1 LTRLSIRRQ
10 VTLSLLWFS
19 LNFETAA
26 LLPVVIPTQLLLF
39 VAPGGVGNTQQALA
53 LGLLSAIGA
62 LLALVIQ
69 PLTGMMSDRS
79 TSRLGRR
86 RPYILVAAAIY
97 LAGMLALAAAPGF
110 AVFVIGFV
118 LAQIAANAGTA
129 AYQGLLPDRVPAEQR
144 GTASGYLG
152 MMTILGNVGS
162 LAAAALLLG
171 SVSPGPGLAAAVR
184 SGATRYYALGIV
196 VLILGVLV
204 TVLGIQE
211 KPAAHDLR
219 RNLPPPLAGEPLSSG
234 SRDFPRGLG
243 RVGAF
248 RHFLDPWLAPL
259 RYDNFR
265 WVFLTRASVML
276 GLTVFLTY
284 IEYYFANVAH
294 MTNFV
299 QSTAAVA
306 LLALGGAVI
315 GALTLGMVS
324 DRIGRVGIVAV
335 ATGLMTLAALA
346 FVVAPHVPLWP
357 LGLIFGAGYGA
368 YTSVDWALAVDS
380 LPALGA
386 AGKDLGVWSIASNL
400 PAVLAPLV
408 GSLVIGGGTALGM
421 STEAAY
427 RSVFALAGGF
437 LMLGALFVFKVQQP
451 ILNLVPE

>member
-1 LTRLSIRRQ
+1 MTKLSIREQ

-39 VAPGGVGNTQQALA
+39 VAPGGVGNVQQALA
-53 LGLLSAIGA
+53 LGWLSAIGA
-62 LLALVIQ
+62 LLALLVQ
-69 PLTGMMSDRS
+69 PLTGLMSDRT

-86 RPYILVAAAIY
+86 RPYILIAAVIY
-97 LAGMLALAAAPGF
+97 LAGMLALATAPGF

-118 LAQIAANAGTA
+118 LAQIAANARTA

-152 MMTILGNVGS
+152 LMTILGNVGS
-162 LAAAALLLG
+162 LVAAAVLLS
-171 SVSPGPGLAAAVR
+171 SVSSGPGLAAAVQ
-184 SGATRYYALGIV
+184 SGARRYYALGAV
-196 VLILGVLV
+196 VLIIGVLV
-204 TVLGIQE
+204 TVVGIDEHPGSQPRAPG
-211 KPAAHDLR
+211 KRSQGIARFFDL
-219 RNLPPPLAGEPLSSG
+219 
-234 SRDFPRGLG
+234 
-243 RVGAF
+243 
-248 RHFLDPWLAPL
+248 WLAPM
-259 RYDNFR
+259 RHDNFR

-276 GLTVFLTY
+276 GLTIFLTY

-294 MTNFV
+294 VKNFV

-346 FVVAPHVPLWP
+346 FVVAPHIPLWP
-357 LGLIFGAGYGA
+357 LGLLFGAGYGA

-386 AGKDLGVWSIASNL
+386 AGKDLGIWSIASNL

-408 GSLVIGGGTALGM
+408 GSLVIGGGTAVGM
-421 STEAAY
+421 TAEAAY
-427 RSVFALAGGF
+427 RSVFALAAGF
-437 LMLGALFVFKVQQP
+437 LLLGALFVFRVQESLP
-451 ILNLVPE
+451 RPLRPAIS

>member
-1 LTRLSIRRQ
+1 MTRLSIRQ
-10 VTLSLLWFS
+10 QITLSFLWFS

-39 VAPGGVGNTQQALA
+39 VAPGAVGNAEQALV
-53 LGLLSAIGA
+53 LGWLSALGA

-69 PLTGMMSDRS
+69 PLTGLLSDRT

-86 RPYILVAAAIY
+86 RPYILIAAVIY

-110 AVFVIGFV
+110 AVFVLGFV
-118 LAQIAANAGTA
+118 VAQIAANVGTA

-152 MMTILGNVGS
+152 LMTILGNVGS
-162 LAAAALLLG
+162 LVAAALLLAD
-171 SVSPGPGLAAAVR
+171 VSAGPALASAVR
-184 SGATRYYALGIV
+184 TGATRYYALGIAVLV
-196 VLILGVLV
+196 VGVLV
-204 TVLGIQE
+204 TVIGIRE
-211 KPAAHDLR
+211 EPIADR
-219 RNLPPPLAGEPLSSG
+219 LPPP
-234 SRDFPRGLG
+234 SRRRDP
-243 RVGAF
+243 
-248 RHFLDPWLAPL
+248 HKFLDLWLAPL
-259 RYDNFR
+259 RHDNFR

-276 GLTVFLTY
+276 GLTIFLTY

-294 MTNFV
+294 VTNFV

-315 GALTLGMVS
+315 GALTLGMAS

-346 FVVAPHVPLWP
+346 FVVAPHIPLWP
-357 LGLIFGAGYGA
+357 LGLVFGAGYGA

-380 LPALGA
+380 LPALSA

-408 GSLVIGGGTALGM
+408 GSLVIGGGTVLGI
-421 STEAAY
+421 STEASY
-427 RSVFALAGGF
+427 RSVFALAAGF
-437 LMLGALFVFKVQQP
+437 LMLGALFVLKVQESQRP
-451 ILNLVPE
+451 SLRAVIN

>member
-1 LTRLSIRRQ
+1 MTRLSIRQQ

-26 LLPVVIPTQLLLF
+26 LLPVVIPAQLLLF
-39 VAPGGVGNTQQALA
+39 VAPGAVGNAKQALA
-53 LGLLSAIGA
+53 LGWLSAVGA
-62 LLALVIQ
+62 LLALLIQ
-69 PLTGMMSDRS
+69 PLTGMMSDRT

-86 RPYILVAAAIY
+86 RPYILVAAVIY
-97 LAGMLALAAAPGF
+97 LAGMLALAVAPGF
-110 AVFVIGFV
+110 AVFVLGFV
-118 LAQIAANAGTA
+118 LAQIAANVGTA
-129 AYQGLLPDRVPAEQR
+129 AYQGLLPDRVPMEQR

-162 LAAAALLLG
+162 LVAAALLLAN
-171 SVSPGPGLAAAVR
+171 VSAGPVLASTVRTGAA
-184 SGATRYYALGIV
+184 RYYALGIA
-196 VLILGVLV
+196 VLIIGVLV
-204 TVLGIQE
+204 TVLGIRE
-211 KPAAHDLR
+211 EPIPGNL
-219 RNLPPPLAGEPLSSG
+219 LPP
-234 SRDFPRGLG
+234 SRG
-243 RVGAF
+243 RVGVGG
-248 RHFLDPWLAPL
+248 RNFLDLWLAPM
-259 RYDNFR
+259 RHDNFR

-294 MTNFV
+294 VTNFV

-315 GALTLGMVS
+315 GALTLGMAS

-346 FVVAPHVPLWP
+346 FVVAPHIPLWP
-357 LGLIFGAGYGA
+357 LGLVFGAGYGA

-380 LPALGA
+380 LPALSA

-408 GSLVIGGGTALGM
+408 GSLVIGGGTALGI

-427 RSVFALAGGF
+427 RSVFALAAGF
-437 LMLGALFVFKVQQP
+437 LMLGALFVFKVQETQP
-451 ILNLVPE
+451 RRLRPAMN

>member
-1 LTRLSIRRQ
+1 LKKLSIREQ

-39 VAPGGVGNTQQALA
+39 VAPGGVGNAQQALA
-53 LGLLSAIGA
+53 LGWLSAIGA
-62 LLALVIQ
+62 LLALLIQ
-69 PLTGMMSDRS
+69 PLTGMMSDRT

-86 RPYILVAAAIY
+86 RPYILIAAVIY
-97 LAGMLALAAAPGF
+97 LAGMLALAVAPGL

-118 LAQIAANAGTA
+118 LAQIAANVGTA
-129 AYQGLLPDRVPAEQR
+129 SYQGLLPDRVPADQR

-152 MMTILGNVGS
+152 LMTILGNVGS
-162 LAAAALLLG
+162 LVAAAVLLS
-171 SVSPGPGLAAAVR
+171 SVSSGPGLAAAVR
-184 SGATRYYALGIV
+184 SGAARYYALGAV
-196 VLILGVLV
+196 VLVIGVLV
-204 TVLGIQE
+204 TVVGIRE
-211 KPAAHDLR
+211 KPISTV
-219 RNLPPPLAGEPLSSG
+219 PPPLAREERPGA
-234 SRDFPRGLG
+234 SRN
-243 RVGAF
+243 
-248 RHFLDPWLAPL
+248 FLDPWLAPM
-259 RYDNFR
+259 RHDKFR

-276 GLTVFLTY
+276 GLTIFLTY

-294 MTNFV
+294 VTNFV

-324 DRIGRVGIVAV
+324 DRIGRVGIVAI
-335 ATGLMTLAALA
+335 ATGLMALAALA
-346 FVVAPHVPLWP
+346 FVVAPHIPLWP
-357 LGLIFGAGYGA
+357 LGLLFGAGYGA

-408 GSLVIGGGTALGM
+408 GGLVIGGGSAAGI

-427 RSVFALAGGF
+427 RSVFALAAGF
-437 LMLGALFVFKVQQP
+437 LVLGAIFVFKVQEGQP
-451 ILNLVPE
+451 HRLRPAMN

>member
-1 LTRLSIRRQ
+1 MKKLSIREQ

-39 VAPGGVGNTQQALA
+39 VAPGGVGNVQQALA
-53 LGLLSAIGA
+53 LGWLSAIGA
-62 LLALVIQ
+62 LLALLVQ
-69 PLTGMMSDRS
+69 PLTGSMSDRT

-86 RPYILVAAAIY
+86 RPYILIAAVIY

-152 MMTILGNVGS
+152 LMTILGNVGS
-162 LAAAALLLG
+162 LVAAAVLLS
-171 SVSPGPGLAAAVR
+171 SVSSGPGLAAAVR
-184 SGATRYYALGIV
+184 SGAARYYALGAV
-196 VLILGVLV
+196 VLIIGVLV
-204 TVLGIQE
+204 TVIGIRE
-211 KPAAHDLR
+211 TPISNA
-219 RNLPPPLAGEPLSSG
+219 PPPLAREPK
-234 SRDFPRGLG
+234 
-243 RVGAF
+243 VGAS
-248 RHFLDPWLAPL
+248 RNFLDPWIAPM
-259 RYDNFR
+259 RHDQFR

-276 GLTVFLTY
+276 GLSIFLTY

-294 MTNFV
+294 VTNFV
-299 QSTAAVA
+299 QSTAVVA

-315 GALTLGMVS
+315 GALTLGVVS

-335 ATGLMTLAALA
+335 ASGLMTLAALT
-346 FVVAPHVPLWP
+346 FVVAPHIPLWP
-357 LGLIFGAGYGA
+357 LGLLFGAGYGA

-386 AGKDLGVWSIASNL
+386 AGKDLGIWSIASNL

-421 STEAAY
+421 TAEAAY
-427 RSVFALAGGF
+427 RSVFALAAGF
-437 LMLGALFVFKVQQP
+437 LLLGALFVFRVQETLP
-451 ILNLVPE
+451 RPLRPAIS

>member
-1 LTRLSIRRQ
+1 MTRLSIGEQ

-39 VAPGGVGNTQQALA
+39 IAPGGVGTVQQALA
-53 LGLLSAIGA
+53 LGWLSAIGA
-62 LLALVIQ
+62 LLALLIQ
-69 PLTGMMSDRS
+69 PLTGLVSDRN
-79 TSRLGRR
+79 TSRFGRR
-86 RPYILVAAAIY
+86 RPYILLAAVIY
-97 LAGMLALAAAPGF
+97 LAGLLALAAAPGF

-118 LAQIAANAGTA
+118 LAQIAANVGTA
-129 AYQGLLPDRVPAEQR
+129 AYQGLLPDRVPAGQR

-162 LAAAALLLG
+162 LVAAAVLLG
-171 SVSPGPGLAAAVR
+171 NVTTGPGLAAAVR

-196 VLILGVLV
+196 VLVVGVLV
-204 TVLGIQE
+204 TVVGIRE
-211 KPAAHDLR
+211 KSIGHVPAAVAKEAR
-219 RNLPPPLAGEPLSSG
+219 TAPSSN
-234 SRDFPRGLG
+234 
-243 RVGAF
+243 
-248 RHFLDPWLAPL
+248 FLETWLAPM
-259 RYDNFR
+259 RHDNFR

-294 MTNFV
+294 VTNFV

-306 LLALGGAVI
+306 LLALGGAVV
-315 GALTLGMVS
+315 GALTLGMAS
-324 DRIGRVGIVAV
+324 DRIGRIRIVAA
-335 ATGLMTLAALA
+335 ATGLMALAALA
-346 FVVAPHVPLWP
+346 FVVAPHIPLWP
-357 LGLIFGAGYGA
+357 LGLVFGAGYGA

-408 GSLVIGGGTALGM
+408 GGLVIGGATVVGL

-427 RSVFALAGGF
+427 RSVFALAAGF
-437 LMLGALFVFKVQQP
+437 LALGALFVFKVQEAQP
-451 ILNLVPE
+451 HRLSTAIN

>member
-1 LTRLSIRRQ
+1 VSKLSVRDQI
-10 VTLSLLWFS
+10 TLSLLWFS

-39 VAPGGVGNTQQALA
+39 VAPGGVGNAQQALA
-53 LGLLSAIGA
+53 LGWLSATGA

-69 PLTGMMSDRS
+69 PLTGTISDRT

-86 RPYILVAAAIY
+86 RPYIVIAAVIY
-97 LAGMLALAAAPGF
+97 LAGMLALATAPGF
-110 AVFVIGFV
+110 AVFVLGFV
-118 LAQIAANAGTA
+118 LAQIAANVATA

-162 LAAAALLLG
+162 LVAAAVLLG
-171 SVSPGPGLAAAVR
+171 NVTNGAGLAGAVR

-196 VLILGVLV
+196 VLVIGVLV
-204 TVLGIQE
+204 TLIGIQE
-211 KPAAHDLR
+211 KPLTNNAPPNLR
-219 RNLPPPLAGEPLSSG
+219 SPLP
-234 SRDFPRGLG
+234 G
-243 RVGAF
+243 RVGVGGT
-248 RHFLDPWLAPL
+248 RHFLDLWLAPM
-259 RYDNFR
+259 RSDNFR

-294 MTNFV
+294 VTDFV

-315 GALTLGMVS
+315 GALTLGMAS
-324 DRIGRVGIVAV
+324 DRLGRVRIVAA
-335 ATGLMTLAALA
+335 ATGLMTVAALA
-346 FVVAPHVPLWP
+346 FVVAPHIPLWP

-380 LPALGA
+380 LPALNA

-408 GSLVIGGGTALGM
+408 GSVVIGGGAALGL

-427 RSVFALAGGF
+427 RSVFALAAGF
-437 LMLGALFVFKVQQP
+437 LMLGGLFVFRVQGAQP
-451 ILNLVPE
+451 HQLRPAIN